1 LIINIV
7 AFAGIILNIRD
18 IEKYYKIMLVKI
30 NIKILFYRSQL
41 LPKKKALLIPLD
53 SSTIGMLSLN
63 TFNIDLIFDPSK
75 SSYNDKLGTV
85 MAIKPVTEEL
95 ILIAYESGQLL
106 LWDMKKNNVLS
117 SLVIEE
123 YPMTLDFDVSL
134 MQGIIGSASNKLE
147 VKN

>member
-1 LIINIV
+1 
-7 AFAGIILNIRD
+7 
-18 IEKYYKIMLVKI
+18 
-30 NIKILFYRSQL
+30 
-41 LPKKKALLIPLD
+41 
-53 SSTIGMLSLN
+53 MLSLS

-123 YPMTLDFDVSL
+123 YPMTFDFDVSL
-134 MQGIIGSASNKLE
+134 MQGIVGSASNKLE
-147 VKN
+147 VNKILIIFKALIII

>member
-1 LIINIV
+1 
-7 AFAGIILNIRD
+7 
-18 IEKYYKIMLVKI
+18 
-30 NIKILFYRSQL
+30 
-41 LPKKKALLIPLD
+41 
-53 SSTIGMLSLN
+53 MLSLS

-75 SSYNDKLGTV
+75 SSYNNKLGTV

-123 YPMTLDFDVSL
+123 YPMTFDFDVSL
-134 MQGIIGSASNKLE
+134 MQGIVGSASNKLE
-147 VKN
+147 VNKIPIIFKALIIMNIINVIKLQIYRFSVFHQIIVYLINLLNI